1 MEIEQARKECQHV
14 FLQLK
19 PLAKEA
25 VSKYSGPIDDIV
37 KKMSKLDY
45 MSDEEIR
52 QTMMKLS
59 IECYF
64 FGNYTAE
71 SALMSDC
78 ASVLYKEKNA
88 REYSTASGTQAEK
101 NSVATINSMDKQAVS
116 SLYKMVKD
124 LMGIKLDEAH
134 RLINTLNSV
143 LISRSAEKKIKAGV
157 RDSEEGRSNRA

>member
-25 VSKYSGPIDDIV
+25 VLKYSGPIDDIV
-37 KKMSKLDY
+37 KKMSKLDS

-88 REYSTASGTQAEK
+88 REYSTATGTQVEK

-143 LISRSAEKKIKAGV
+143 LISRSAEKKLKGGIEVEQG
-157 RDSEEGRSNRA
+157 N